1 MMKTILRAAFSAATL
16 LSAVALPAHAQSTAG
31 QQPRGTFEYFVTS
44 TRLGG
49 ESLAQGFGGRMLIP
63 LARGGESFLSRVDVG
78 PFVAWR
84 PETERSAEVLRL
96 GGQAD
101 VRPLAAPR
109 LGRTALEPVL
119 SLAVAAMRGDEATL
133 DSCLSPGKLAP
144 HDVPTWMLGRRV
156 DESRESTS
164 VAVAPGIGARL
175 RLAQGV
181 ALRGDLRRIVPLGD
195 GREGTEVAGGLSL
208 PF

>member
-1 MMKTILRAAFSAATL
+1 MKTFPRAAFSAGIL
-16 LSAVALPAHAQSTAG
+16 LAAIAPPALG

-63 LARGGESFLSRVDVG
+63 LARGGESLLSRVDVG

-84 PETERSAEVLRL
+84 PKTERSAEVLRL

-101 VRPLAAPR
+101 VRPLAAAP
-109 LGRTALEPVL
+109 LPGGTALEPVL
-119 SLAVAAMRGDEATL
+119 SLAVAALRGDEGA
-133 DSCLSPGKLAP
+133 SGGRLSAEKLAP
-144 HDVPTWMLGRRV
+144 RDVPAWRFGRRPG
-156 DESRESTS
+156 DGRESTT
-164 VAVAPGIGARL
+164 VAMAPGIGARL
-175 RLAQGV
+175 RLARGV

-195 GREGTEVAGGLSL
+195 GRAGTEVAGGLSL
-208 PF
+208 PL